1 MSVLIRLQLSG
12 PNNNFLVDHI
22 YNVIITGHGLVIIF
36 WFIMP
41 VLIGGFGN

>member
-1 MSVLIRLQLSG
+1 MSVIIRLQLSSPG
-12 PNNNFLVDHI
+12 NTFLVDHI

-36 WFIMP
+36 WFIIP